1 MPKNTGHDGS
11 SKIMPGGFK
20 LCPFFDLGH
29 KKCPLGNHDWRLRNI
44 SDTRKGGRGMGTE
57 ARIIE
62 LRRGE
67 GTKKKLR
74 EAGFFFEKREVG
86 VRHTPRIRN
95 KKGGLGGKRVFLAGE
110 GRR

>member
-1 MPKNTGHDGS
+1 MPKNIGHDGS

-20 LCPFFDLGH
+20 LCLFFYLGH

-44 SDTRKGGRGMGTE
+44 SDTRKGGRGRGRGTE

-67 GTKKKLR
+67 ETKKS
-74 EAGFFFEKREVG
+74 
-86 VRHTPRIRN
+86 
-95 KKGGLGGKRVFLAGE
+95 
-110 GRR
+110 